1 MANLQKQIDALT
13 AYFQADCARPGVL
26 PIALTIEHFITR
38 LDGTPVDYAQL
49 AQVIYSMQGHD
60 EPLREDNVYLGF
72 RCPSYTITIQA
83 GCQVTISLAPYP
95 TVLQAMAV
103 YEGCF
108 TRLCNALA
116 ANNMYARTVGVHP
129 SRRAELL
136 PLVPQSGYM
145 IMDRYFRNTGNQGG
159 VMLRATAST
168 RVTIRYT
175 SEADFVRKF
184 RVACLITPLLAL
196 LTDNVPLYQG
206 ESNHNYSIHTHI
218 WNNVDPDRCGIYP
231 NVMDSNFGFESYA
244 AYILQQPLVVARHG
258 ERIVGVGRKS
268 AFEVYPSFLGHGDI
282 EQILSMFYYDV
293 CLNHNGIEL
302 RTADSLAPRYAAS
315 YAQLIKTLFSSHA
328 AQEGILRRYAGANSA
343 QIEAAKVGICCNGYQ
358 AQVYGRAAAGEV
370 SWLLAQAKSH
380 AAGRP
385 RPSGAVGRVGR
396 KKAHPARDFRLRLSR
411 TFPSVPPCIKPS
423 FLRYTNAKQQKRGV
437 SHAGNIV
444 PCSNYRNDRAC
455 PLGNAECSGLHPG
468 CSVGHPVW
476 RGARLAAYLPYVA

>member
-38 LDGTPVDYAQL
+38 LDGTPIDYAQL

-244 AYILQQPLVVARHG
+244 AHILQQPLVVARHG
-258 ERIVGVGRKS
+258 ARIVGVGRKS

-343 QIEAAKVGICCNGYQ
+343 QIEAAKVGICCNG
-358 AQVYGRAAAGEV
+358 
-370 SWLLAQAKSH
+370 
-380 AAGRP
+380 
-385 RPSGAVGRVGR
+385 
-396 KKAHPARDFRLRLSR
+396 
-411 TFPSVPPCIKPS
+411 
-423 FLRYTNAKQQKRGV
+423 
-437 SHAGNIV
+437 
-444 PCSNYRNDRAC
+444 
-455 PLGNAECSGLHPG
+455 
-468 CSVGHPVW
+468 
-476 RGARLAAYLPYVA
+476 

>member
-244 AYILQQPLVVARHG
+244 AHILQQPLVVARHG
-258 ERIVGVGRKS
+258 ARSVGVGRKS

-380 AAGRP
+380 AAAPDDR
-385 RPSGAVGRVGR
+385 
-396 KKAHPARDFRLRLSR
+396 RLLE
-411 TFPSVPPCIKPS
+411 
-423 FLRYTNAKQQKRGV
+423 
-437 SHAGNIV
+437 
-444 PCSNYRNDRAC
+444 
-455 PLGNAECSGLHPG
+455 PLAE
-468 CSVGHPVW
+468 
-476 RGARLAAYLPYVA
+476 LAAKKRTPREISGCV

>member
-72 RCPSYTITIQA
+72 RCPSYAITIQA

-244 AYILQQPLVVARHG
+244 AHILQQPLVVGANLPLKY
-258 ERIVGVGRKS
+258 ILPFWDM
-268 AFEVYPSFLGHGDI
+268 A
-282 EQILSMFYYDV
+282 ILSRSFRCSITM
-293 CLNHNGIEL
+293 
-302 RTADSLAPRYAAS
+302 
-315 YAQLIKTLFSSHA
+315 
-328 AQEGILRRYAGANSA
+328 SA
-343 QIEAAKVGICCNGYQ
+343 
-358 AQVYGRAAAGEV
+358 
-370 SWLLAQAKSH
+370 
-380 AAGRP
+380 
-385 RPSGAVGRVGR
+385 
-396 KKAHPARDFRLRLSR
+396 
-411 TFPSVPPCIKPS
+411 
-423 FLRYTNAKQQKRGV
+423 
-437 SHAGNIV
+437 
-444 PCSNYRNDRAC
+444 
-455 PLGNAECSGLHPG
+455 
-468 CSVGHPVW
+468 
-476 RGARLAAYLPYVA
+476 

>member
-1 MANLQKQIDALT
+1 
-13 AYFQADCARPGVL
+13 
-26 PIALTIEHFITR
+26 
-38 LDGTPVDYAQL
+38 
-49 AQVIYSMQGHD
+49 
-60 EPLREDNVYLGF
+60 
-72 RCPSYTITIQA
+72 
-83 GCQVTISLAPYP
+83 
-95 TVLQAMAV
+95 MAV

-258 ERIVGVGRKS
+258 ARIVGVGRKS

-328 AQEGILRRYAGANSA
+328 AQDGILRRYAGANSA

-380 AAGRP
+380 AAAPDDR
-385 RPSGAVGRVGR
+385 
-396 KKAHPARDFRLRLSR
+396 RLLE
-411 TFPSVPPCIKPS
+411 
-423 FLRYTNAKQQKRGV
+423 
-437 SHAGNIV
+437 
-444 PCSNYRNDRAC
+444 
-455 PLGNAECSGLHPG
+455 PLAE
-468 CSVGHPVW
+468 
-476 RGARLAAYLPYVA
+476 LAAKKRTPREISGCV

>member
-1 MANLQKQIDALT
+1 MRFAPQIRAGLPPTKRKMQLFAFGFWLQFPKVSFAPTGTIGWDNLNLT
-13 AYFQADCARPGVL
+13 AKGL
-26 PIALTIEHFITR
+26 PQLLGCEIIQKAVFFVPEHHFGNTKNIAAQIALAL
-38 LDGTPVDYAQL
+38 LDD
-49 AQVIYSMQGHD
+49 I
-60 EPLREDNVYLGF
+60 
-72 RCPSYTITIQA
+72 
-83 GCQVTISLAPYP
+83 
-95 TVLQAMAV
+95 
-103 YEGCF
+103 
-108 TRLCNALA
+108 
-116 ANNMYARTVGVHP
+116 
-129 SRRAELL
+129 
-136 PLVPQSGYM
+136 
-145 IMDRYFRNTGNQGG
+145 
-159 VMLRATAST
+159 
-168 RVTIRYT
+168 
-175 SEADFVRKF
+175 
-184 RVACLITPLLAL
+184 PLLAL

-258 ERIVGVGRKS
+258 ARIVGVGRKS

-380 AAGRP
+380 AAAPDDR
-385 RPSGAVGRVGR
+385 
-396 KKAHPARDFRLRLSR
+396 RLLE
-411 TFPSVPPCIKPS
+411 
-423 FLRYTNAKQQKRGV
+423 
-437 SHAGNIV
+437 
-444 PCSNYRNDRAC
+444 
-455 PLGNAECSGLHPG
+455 PLAE
-468 CSVGHPVW
+468 
-476 RGARLAAYLPYVA
+476 LAAKKRTPREISGCV